1 MKNKIFSKNVCI
13 AIALVIVAIIGI
25 AVGIT
30 IGHVYPSAFAVMVTA
45 GGKCCY
51 NIFMNIFPKVVSKIV
66 VALWKN
72 LKRKKANHSD

>member
-30 IGHVYPSAFAVMVTA
+30 IGHVYPSAFAMMVTA
-45 GGKCCY
+45 EKKYGY
-51 NIFMNIFPKVVSKIV
+51 IIFIDIFPKVVSEIV

>member
-30 IGHVYPSAFAVMVTA
+30 IGHVYPSAFAMMVTA
-45 GGKCCY
+45 EKKYGY
-51 NIFMNIFPKVVSKIV
+51 IIFINIFPKVVSEIV

-72 LKRKKANHSD
+72 QNKKKG

>member
-30 IGHVYPSAFAVMVTA
+30 IGHVYPSAYAMMVTA
-45 GGKCCY
+45 EKKYGY
-51 NIFMNIFPKVVSKIV
+51 IIFMDIFPKVVSEIV
-66 VALWKN
+66 VTLWKN
-72 LKRKKANHSD
+72 LKKKKANHSD